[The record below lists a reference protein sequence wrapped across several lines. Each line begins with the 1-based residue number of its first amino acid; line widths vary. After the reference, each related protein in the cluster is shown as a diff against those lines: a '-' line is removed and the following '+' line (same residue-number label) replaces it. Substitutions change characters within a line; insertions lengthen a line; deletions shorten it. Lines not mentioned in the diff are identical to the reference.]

1 MAAYARLLLV
11 RHGQISANVDRV
23 WHGSTDSAL
32 TDRGLEEAE
41 AVARLLATDRFSP
54 AAVYSSPLQ
63 RTRETAAAIARTT
76 GLEPVTDPGLAEYA
90 IGELEGVSYMDLYR
104 EHRFFERIREDP
116 DFAPPAGE
124 SRNQVVARVVD
135 ALERIAEAHAG
146 DEVVVVGHGA
156 ALGLAIAHLL
166 GDSDAEF
173 QKYHKA
179 NCALSELVLAPEPRL
194 LRFNE
199 TAHLPR
205 HRGDVAG

>member
-1 MAAYARLLLV
+1 MGSYARLLLV

-41 AVARLLATDRFSP
+41 AVARLLATDRFAP

-63 RTRETAAAIARTT
+63 RTRETAAAIARAT

-90 IGELEGVSYMDLYR
+90 IGELEGVSYEDLYR

-116 DFAPPAGE
+116 DFAPPGGE
-124 SRNQVVARVVD
+124 SRNQVVARVVG
-135 ALERIAEAHAG
+135 ALRRIARAHGG

-156 ALGLAIAHLL
+156 ALGLAISHLL

-199 TAHLPR
+199 TAHLPSD
-205 HRGDVAG
+205 RGDATG